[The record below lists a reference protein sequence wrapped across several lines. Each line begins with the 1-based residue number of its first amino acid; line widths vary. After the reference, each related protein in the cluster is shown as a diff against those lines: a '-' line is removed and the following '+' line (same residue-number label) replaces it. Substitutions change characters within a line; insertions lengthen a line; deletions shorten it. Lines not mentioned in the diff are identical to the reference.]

1 MAEIVIN
8 ANDGRVQ
15 YTASGGQTVFAY
27 DFPVFD
33 EDHIVVERVRSGTL
47 TTLVLTTDY
56 TVSGVG
62 VVSGGNVTLV
72 SGATAGDTITI
83 YRDVPIERTSDFTEA
98 GDFRA
103 ETINRELDLLVMM
116 LQEQARDIGRA
127 IHIPPEDT
135 ATDMELPSV
144 DDRKG
149 RFLFFNATTGNVDVA
164 NTVGIWQDTWATATA
179 YNVGDIVK
187 DGAAGADTHHVYYC
201 LVAHTSGTWA
211 TDLAAAKWTLLVER
225 GETGATGPAAAS
237 ASETVEGIAELATDA
252 EALAGTDTAR
262 IVPTAKIGGW
272 IGRALEPGGRL
283 TLTTAL
289 PVTTSDVTAAG
300 TVYYAPYK
308 HNLAPIWNGT
318 RWQVYSFSELSL
330 VLEAAQQLSGANH
343 DMFLFDLAGALTLG
357 TGPAWTNATTRADAL
372 GRKDGRWT
380 NSASITIRT
389 NGANNTVAANK
400 ALYVGTIRMTAN
412 AQTEDS
418 KAKRFLW
425 NTYNRVV
432 RQMRAATE
440 TTDTWDYATA
450 TWRQANAN
458 AANQLMFLRGLDEDA
473 VSATAVGICGNSNSE
488 TTLTGIGLDATN
500 AIAADS
506 YPGSQQGATAEQE
519 YGMVAQYRGL
529 PGIGYHYLAWLEYAD
544 AGAATASW
552 KGDSG
557 APTVYQSGI
566 HGELL
571 A

>member
-1 MAEIVIN
+1 MTVANEILKVT
-8 ANDGRVQ
+8 ANGNG
-15 YTASGGQTVFAY
+15 SSTVFS
-27 DFPVFD
+27 FSPIVLPND
-33 EDHIVVERVRSGTL
+33 EDDLVVTKVSTAGVETTL
-47 TTLVLTTDY
+47 TR
-56 TVSGVG
+56 GVG
-62 VVSGGNVTLV
+62 ATNYSVTLTGAV
-72 SGATAGDTITI
+72 PSTGSITYPATGAT
-83 YRDVPIERTSDFTEA
+83 RL
-98 GDFRA
+98 
-103 ETINRELDLLVMM
+103 ETGEKLIMRRVLDLLQPTDLENLGGYFPDTQEGVFDRLTMLIQQ
-116 LQEQARDIGRA
+116 LQEQIDRSLK
-127 IHIPPEDT
+127 IP
-135 ATDMELPSV
+135 
-144 DDRKG
+144 
-149 RFLFFNATTGNVDVA
+149 VA
-164 NTVGIWQDTWATATA
+164 
-179 YNVGDIVK
+179 
-187 DGAAGADTHHVYYC
+187 
-201 LVAHTSGTWA
+201 
-211 TDLAAAKWTLLVER
+211 
-225 GETGATGPAAAS
+225 ETGAAANTTIPTVEDGAGYLYRNASDAYEISSGVADSPVSAAMAPVVNAATTAAALTELGVSAFVQTTFNDPDAATFRATIGVTEVSS
-237 ASETVEGIAELATDA
+237 ASESAEGIAELATDA

-283 TLTTAL
+283 TLTTAT
-289 PVTTSDVTAAG
+289 PVTVTDVTAAG
-300 TVYYAPYK
+300 TVYYAPHK
-308 HNLAPIWNGT
+308 HNLAPIWNAT

-343 DMFLFDLAGALTLG
+343 DLFLFDLAGALTLG

-380 NSASITIRT
+380 NNGSITIRT

-425 NTYNRVV
+425 NMYNRAP

-458 AANQLMFLRGLDEDA
+458 AANQLMFLRGLDEDI
-473 VSATAVGICGNSNSE
+473 VTAEAFGICGNSQSDS
-488 TTLTGIGLDATN
+488 TLTGIGLDATN

-506 YPGSQQGATAEQE
+506 YPGVNQGATAEQE
-519 YGMVAQYRGL
+519 YGMTAKYRGL
-529 PGIGYHYLAWLEYAD
+529 PGIGYHYLAWLEYSE
-544 AGAATASW
+544 AGATSSSW

-566 HGELL
+566 HGELF